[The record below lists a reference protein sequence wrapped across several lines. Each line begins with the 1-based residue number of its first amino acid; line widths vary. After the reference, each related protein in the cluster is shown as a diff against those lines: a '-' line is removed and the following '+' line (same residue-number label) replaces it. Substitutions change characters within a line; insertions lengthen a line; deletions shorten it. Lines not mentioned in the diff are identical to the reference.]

1 MIIQQTVIEI
11 RGFFI
16 IFAGGLLAFA
26 IATQHLL
33 RACPTEVE
41 GIEGCGRDDT
51 DFPRN
56 FFYAMSATYFFMVKF
71 LFSWCFA
78 CCLSVLENEQTSNG
92 CLTESLVFFF
102 FFRCT
107 LGLL

>member
-16 IFAGGLLAFA
+16 IFAGGLFAFA

-33 RACPTEVE
+33 RACS
-41 GIEGCGRDDT
+41 IEGCKREET

-56 FFYAMSATYFFMVKF
+56 FFYAMSATYFFMVS
-71 LFSWCFA
+71 FSFFWWCFV
-78 CCLSVLENEQTSNG
+78 CCLLVEQ
-92 CLTESLVFFF
+92 
-102 FFRCT
+102 
-107 LGLL
+107 